1 MIFVRP
7 NILFWLI
14 PWIVLVALAIR
25 NSGRGRRRL
34 SYFIDAP
41 NWARLAQE
49 DAPIR
54 QTTSILLQ
62 LLGLAFFILACAGPQ
77 MGSERIKVERQ
88 AIDIV
93 FAVDCSRSM
102 LAEDPAPNRRQV
114 AARELTTMM
123 EKFRGNRMGLVGFA
137 GAAYIFCPL
146 TLDGSATEL
155 FLEQLDE
162 NAVPIAGTAIGKA
175 LEVSRSIFP
184 KDSNSSKILILLT
197 DGEDHKSNPI
207 EAAQAA
213 AKAGITIYTVG
224 IGSPEGAKIPDSM
237 NGQFVLNSKGDPVI
251 SKMDESTLKEIAL
264 IGGGKYVRIGSS
276 SDNLDDIV
284 QSVLS
289 KEKKKLNSQ
298 MMIRRK
304 DRAAYFVALGLL
316 LIALGNWA
324 IPRIML
330 SSDKGGPKK

>member
-1 MIFVRP
+1 MTFARP
-7 NILFWLI
+7 NLLFWLI
-14 PWIVLVALAIR
+14 PWLVLVALAIR
-25 NSGRGRRRL
+25 NSGRARRRL
-34 SYFIDAP
+34 GYFIDAP
-41 NWARLAQE
+41 NWGRLAQE

-123 EKFRGNRMGLVGFA
+123 EKFHGNRMGLVGFA

-197 DGEDHKSNPI
+197 DGQTYGDEDKCLVVAV
-207 EAAQAA
+207 EAKRRHIGISTMGIGDEEA
-213 AKAGITIYTVG
+213 AKAMPSFLWV
-224 IGSPEGAKIPDSM
+224 SAESVAA
-237 NGQFVLNSKGDPVI
+237 QVPV
-251 SKMDESTLKEIAL
+251 
-264 IGGGKYVRIGSS
+264 
-276 SDNLDDIV
+276 
-284 QSVLS
+284 
-289 KEKKKLNSQ
+289 
-298 MMIRRK
+298 
-304 DRAAYFVALGLL
+304 
-316 LIALGNWA
+316 
-324 IPRIML
+324 
-330 SSDKGGPKK
+330 